1 MFPSLLP
8 HTTRSTIKTSPKLV
22 NFCVCLY
29 CFNCL
34 NCLYCLHCLYCLYCL
49 NCLYCLC
56 CLNCLYY
63 LYCLYCLYCL
73 NCLNCLIHS
82 YCTRCGKVCNGKF
95 EVKKHII
102 NNMWLQTD
110 RHQTDRQTFRLPG
123 SDRTTYGRTK
133 NTGYRM
139 SYFSVFFGRALTL
152 VRPVP
157 VIWNVCVCVCGC
169 VVTCYL

>member
-22 NFCVCLY
+22 NFCLCLY

-63 LYCLYCLYCL
+63 LYCLYCL

-82 YCTRCGKVCNGKF
+82 YCTRCDKVCNGKF

-102 NNMWLQTD
+102 NNMWLHAEPQTD
-110 RHQTDRQTFRLPG
+110 RHFSFLVPTVL
-123 SDRTTYGRTK
+123 RTGGTK
-133 NTGYRM
+133 IKLCEECTRVRGNM
-139 SYFSVFFGRALTL
+139 SRVG
-152 VRPVP
+152 
-157 VIWNVCVCVCGC
+157 
-169 VVTCYL
+169 

>member
-1 MFPSLLP
+1 MFPSHLP
-8 HTTRSTIKTSPKLV
+8 HTTQSTIKTSPKLV

-102 NNMWLQTD
+102 NNMWLNTDPQTD
-110 RHQTDRQTFRLPG
+110 RHFSFLGPTVLHTGGPKKGECILNNISQYGG
-123 SDRTTYGRTK
+123 SIVYWK
-133 NTGYRM
+133 
-139 SYFSVFFGRALTL
+139 LKCL
-152 VRPVP
+152 I
-157 VIWNVCVCVCGC
+157 IWV
-169 VVTCYL
+169 